1 MIAATAL
8 ARGATVVT
16 GNVDDFR
23 PTGVAVETRSEA
35 IFWVICG

>member
-16 GNVDDFR
+16 GNTADFA
-23 PTGVAVETRSEA
+23 PTGVFLENPFA
-35 IFWVICG
+35 

>member
-16 GNVDDFR
+16 GNVEDVR
-23 PTGVAVETRSEA
+23 PTGVTLGTRSSER
-35 IFWVICG
+35 VG